1 MVCSG
6 SFDIGCTTEHNGAQR
21 STTQP
26 NPKVHV
32 RFHIAY
38 LWRDALSM
46 NHALKVKLTDNSH
59 FVGYSF
65 YRWREDAVLI
75 NFVDCMAGREI
86 SQARANFLPL
96 TITSF
101 MKRLVRLKQVNNCD
115 LRLATFSKSVRRKKQ
130 RSSDRVSLISDIYS
144 VYSVRPSSELPCR

>member
-1 MVCSG
+1 M
-6 SFDIGCTTEHNGAQR
+6 
-21 STTQP
+21 
-26 NPKVHV
+26 
-32 RFHIAY
+32 
-38 LWRDALSM
+38 
-46 NHALKVKLTDNSH
+46 
-59 FVGYSF
+59 
-65 YRWREDAVLI
+65 LI

-144 VYSVRPSSELPCR
+144 VRPSSELPCR